1 VRVKPA
7 GEARVGDALLGLDV
21 ADAHRTRGLSLSLSL
36 SPSLSLTLSLSLSL
50 TLTKT
55 HIALESYRLARAER
69 PELPQV
75 G

>member
-36 SPSLSLTLSLSLSL
+36 SLSL

>member
-21 ADAHRTRGLSLSLSL
+21 ADAHRTRGLSL
-36 SPSLSLTLSLSLSL
+36 SLSLTLSLSLSL